1 MNKIIVVE
9 DESIVRLDVVAML
22 EDAQFDVV
30 AAVNMVKKQLKLQN
44 NINQT

>member
-30 AAVNMVKKQLKLQN
+30 AAVNNGEKAIEATEQYKPD
-44 NINQT
+44 